1 MPFMDGLECM
11 RRLRA
16 REGGAGR
23 RRTFSVAVS
32 ANGDDDEFCGQCLD
46 AGFDRA
52 TAKPLLPDKL
62 LELLR
67 YAKEYAAAMTDSP
80 ARTSSNCSGVILPP
94 DR

>member
-1 MPFMDGLECM
+1 M

-16 REGGAGR
+16 LEGAAGR
-23 RRTFSVAVS
+23 RRTFTVAVS
-32 ANGDDDEFCGQCLD
+32 SNGDDDEFCAECLD

-67 YAKEYAAAMTDSP
+67 YANEYAAAMDDSNTADP
-80 ARTSSNCSGVILPP
+80 LIQMSIT
-94 DR
+94 